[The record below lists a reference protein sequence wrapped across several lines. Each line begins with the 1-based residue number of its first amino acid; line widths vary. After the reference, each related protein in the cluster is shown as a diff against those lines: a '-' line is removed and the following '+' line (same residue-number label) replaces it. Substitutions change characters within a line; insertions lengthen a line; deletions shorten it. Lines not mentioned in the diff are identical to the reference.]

1 MRLRALRRSVDA
13 AHGAWHAKARAKAG
27 GAACYARRVGAHLCS
42 GAGEETKDQLS
53 LARLLCYVPRTVDET
68 RRLGGSSAVGV
79 IRLAMSAQ
87 SAVSAIIVLAVVG
100 RATGLEAHLP
110 TGVLWC
116 RGYPRARAPALSLQ
130 VDKAAQID
138 EEWFPAGADEETLK
152 KHFRKLA
159 AREHPDVSTAPD
171 ADDRFQTLTAEYT
184 RLMQEC
190 RNGAARLELAQ
201 AWASLGGAYLA
212 VSIAFND
219 PALSAL
225 ITTALGSIKFAIDA
239 SNAEGHRYAP
249 WATA

>member
-1 MRLRALRRSVDA
+1 
-13 AHGAWHAKARAKAG
+13 
-27 GAACYARRVGAHLCS
+27 
-42 GAGEETKDQLS
+42 
-53 LARLLCYVPRTVDET
+53 
-68 RRLGGSSAVGV
+68 
-79 IRLAMSAQ
+79 MSAQ

-116 RGYPRARAPALSLQ
+116 RHPRVRAPALSSR
-130 VDKAAQID
+130 VRDEASAAQID

-190 RNGAARLELAQ
+190 RDGAARLELAQ

-225 ITTALGSIKFAIDA
+225 ITTALGSIKLAIDA
-239 SNAEGHRYAP
+239 SNAEGHR
-249 WATA
+249 

>member
-1 MRLRALRRSVDA
+1 
-13 AHGAWHAKARAKAG
+13 
-27 GAACYARRVGAHLCS
+27 
-42 GAGEETKDQLS
+42 
-53 LARLLCYVPRTVDET
+53 
-68 RRLGGSSAVGV
+68 
-79 IRLAMSAQ
+79 MSAQ

-116 RGYPRARAPALSLQ
+116 RYPRARAPALSSR
-130 VDKAAQID
+130 VDEASAAQID
-138 EEWFPAGADEETLK
+138 EDELRFPAGADEETLK

-190 RNGAARLELAQ
+190 RDGAARLELAQ

-225 ITTALGSIKFAIDA
+225 ITTALGSIKLAIDA
-239 SNAEGHRYAP
+239 SNAEGHR
-249 WATA
+249 

>member
-1 MRLRALRRSVDA
+1 MS
-13 AHGAWHAKARAKAG
+13 AHG
-27 GAACYARRVGAHLCS
+27 
-42 GAGEETKDQLS
+42 
-53 LARLLCYVPRTVDET
+53 
-68 RRLGGSSAVGV
+68 
-79 IRLAMSAQ
+79 
-87 SAVSAIIVLAVVG
+87 AVSAIIVLAVVG
-100 RATGLEAHLP
+100 LATGLEAHLP
-110 TGVLWC
+110 TRVLWC
-116 RGYPRARAPALSLQ
+116 RHPRAPAPRAKLFSLQ
-130 VDKAAQID
+130 VDEASAAQID

-190 RNGAARLELAQ
+190 RSSTARLELAQ

-225 ITTALGSIKFAIDA
+225 ITTALGSIKLAIDA
-239 SNAEGHRYAP
+239 SNAEGYRSAP
-249 WATA
+249 GARAEG

>member
-1 MRLRALRRSVDA
+1 MI
-13 AHGAWHAKARAKAG
+13 
-27 GAACYARRVGAHLCS
+27 
-42 GAGEETKDQLS
+42 
-53 LARLLCYVPRTVDET
+53 
-68 RRLGGSSAVGV
+68 GSYESCDDGNE
-79 IRLAMSAQ
+79 
-87 SAVSAIIVLAVVG
+87 VVNDG
-100 RATGLEAHLP
+100 CTDCKLDTCGD
-110 TGVLWC
+110 G
-116 RGYPRARAPALSLQ
+116 
-130 VDKAAQID
+130 QID

-249 WATA
+249 RATA

>member
-1 MRLRALRRSVDA
+1 
-13 AHGAWHAKARAKAG
+13 
-27 GAACYARRVGAHLCS
+27 
-42 GAGEETKDQLS
+42 
-53 LARLLCYVPRTVDET
+53 
-68 RRLGGSSAVGV
+68 
-79 IRLAMSAQ
+79 MSAQ

-190 RNGAARLELAQ
+190 RSGAARLELAQ

-225 ITTALGSIKFAIDA
+225 ITTAIGSIKLAIDA
-239 SNAEGHRYAP
+239 SNAEGHR
-249 WATA
+249 

>member
-1 MRLRALRRSVDA
+1 
-13 AHGAWHAKARAKAG
+13 
-27 GAACYARRVGAHLCS
+27 
-42 GAGEETKDQLS
+42 
-53 LARLLCYVPRTVDET
+53 
-68 RRLGGSSAVGV
+68 
-79 IRLAMSAQ
+79 MSAQ

-116 RGYPRARAPALSLQ
+116 RHPRVRGALVTSG
-130 VDKAAQID
+130 VDEASAAQID

-190 RNGAARLELAQ
+190 RDGAARLELAQ

-225 ITTALGSIKFAIDA
+225 ITTALGSIKLAIDA
-239 SNAEGHRYAP
+239 SNAEGHR
-249 WATA
+249 

>member
-1 MRLRALRRSVDA
+1 
-13 AHGAWHAKARAKAG
+13 
-27 GAACYARRVGAHLCS
+27 
-42 GAGEETKDQLS
+42 
-53 LARLLCYVPRTVDET
+53 
-68 RRLGGSSAVGV
+68 
-79 IRLAMSAQ
+79 MSAQ

-116 RGYPRARAPALSLQ
+116 RHPRARAPALSSQ
-130 VDKAAQID
+130 VDEAAHSSSAAQID

-239 SNAEGHRYAP
+239 SNAEGHR
-249 WATA
+249 

>member
-1 MRLRALRRSVDA
+1 
-13 AHGAWHAKARAKAG
+13 
-27 GAACYARRVGAHLCS
+27 
-42 GAGEETKDQLS
+42 
-53 LARLLCYVPRTVDET
+53 
-68 RRLGGSSAVGV
+68 
-79 IRLAMSAQ
+79 MSAQ
-87 SAVSAIIVLAVVG
+87 SAVSAIILLAVVG

-190 RNGAARLELAQ
+190 RSGAARLELAQ

-225 ITTALGSIKFAIDA
+225 ITTALGSIKLAIDA
-239 SNAEGHRYAP
+239 SNAEGHR
-249 WATA
+249 